1 MKMKKIFYTEMA
13 YVVGIMILA
22 LGTAFMERAD
32 FGMSMIVAPAYILHL
47 KISQGFPFFTFG
59 MGEYLVQAI
68 LIILLAL
75 ILQKMNLS
83 YLFSFVTAVIYGFVL
98 DAAIAM
104 VALIPDNRMLFRMMC
119 YVVGLVL
126 CTIGVSFL
134 FHTYISPEAYELFVK
149 EVAVKWNVPITKCK
163 TIYDCTSCI
172 ISILL
177 SFLFFGF
184 GHFEGIKWG
193 TIVCALL
200 NGWLIGKM
208 TILLE
213 SMFEFKDGMP
223 LRKYFEK

>member
-1 MKMKKIFYTEMA
+1 MKTKKIFFTEMA
-13 YVVGIMILA
+13 YVVGIIILA

-47 KISQGFPFFTFG
+47 KLSETIPFFSFG
-59 MGEYLVQAI
+59 MGEYMIQAI

-75 ILQKMNLS
+75 ILRKMNRS
-83 YLFSFVTAVIYGFVL
+83 YLFSFVTAVIYGLIL
-98 DAAIAM
+98 DGAIAV
-104 VALIPDNRMLFRMMC
+104 VAWIPDSSILARVVC

-126 CTIGVSFL
+126 CTTGVSFL

-149 EVAVKWNVPITKCK
+149 EIAMKLNVPITKCK

-193 TIVCALL
+193 TIICALL
-200 NGWLIGKM
+200 NGWLIGKI
-208 TILLE
+208 TIVLE
-213 SMFEFKDGMP
+213 SIFEFRDGLP

>member
-1 MKMKKIFYTEMA
+1 MKTKKIFFTEMA
-13 YVVGIMILA
+13 YVVGIIILA

-47 KISQGFPFFTFG
+47 KLSETIPFFSFG
-59 MGEYLVQAI
+59 MGEYMIQAI

-75 ILQKMNLS
+75 ILRKMNRS
-83 YLFSFVTAVIYGFVL
+83 YLFSFVTAVIYGLIL
-98 DAAIAM
+98 DGAIVM
-104 VALIPDNRMLFRMMC
+104 VAWITDSSILARVVC

-126 CTIGVSFL
+126 CTTGVSFL

-149 EVAVKWNVPITKCK
+149 EIAMKLNVPITKCK

-193 TIVCALL
+193 TIICALL
-200 NGWLIGKM
+200 NGWLIGKI
-208 TILLE
+208 TIVLE
-213 SMFEFKDGMP
+213 SIFEFRDGLP

>member
-1 MKMKKIFYTEMA
+1 MNVKKTFYTEMA
-13 YVVGIMILA
+13 YIVGIVILA

-47 KISQGFPFFTFG
+47 KISETLPFFTFG

-68 LIILLAL
+68 LIILLAM
-75 ILQKMNLS
+75 ILRKRNLS
-83 YLFSFVTAVIYGFVL
+83 YLFSFITAVIYGFIL
-98 DAAIAM
+98 DGAIAL
-104 VALIPDNRMLFRMMC
+104 VALIPDSTMFLRMAC
-119 YVVGLVL
+119 YVIGLVL

-149 EVAVKWNVPITKCK
+149 EVAMKLNVPITKCK

-193 TIVCALL
+193 TIVCTLL

-213 SMFEFKDGMP
+213 SIFEFKDGMSF
-223 LRKYFEK
+223 RKYFEK